1 MPSGEVH
8 KAMTNLNYEFA
19 ASVVLPISKLPEIPH
34 ITVIL
39 TLSRRKPSRLENIF
53 CRD

>member
-19 ASVVLPISKLPEIPH
+19 ASVVLPISKLPKTLY

-39 TLSRRKPSRLENIF
+39 TLSRREPSRLENIF